1 MSPRYHIDTIPVWEA
16 MEKETACPLCALY
29 QKCEETEIDRSLG
42 GSVMEPDARIRV
54 NERGICTRHHQQL
67 FMMQN
72 RLGHALLVD
81 SHTKE
86 HLKKIR
92 ALDKLAPSAAPKK
105 GLFGGSKG
113 VSSLPLADA
122 IDQLSSTCVICEDID
137 SHMQRYLYTF
147 LHLWK
152 TDSKFRKA
160 WEQSRG
166 VCLPHASA
174 LLRHADQTLNA
185 QQQAEFAQSLLQL
198 IQSNLEED
206 EKDLEWFTL
215 KFDYRNQSKPW
226 GNSRNAL
233 ERTIN
238 RLRGLCI
245 APDQPKKE

>member
-1 MSPRYHIDTIPVWEA
+1 MRYHIDTIPVWEA

-54 NERGICTRHHQQL
+54 NERGICCKHHQQL

-86 HLKKIR
+86 HLKK
-92 ALDKLAPSAAPKK
+92 LDELDRLIPKAAPKK
-105 GLFGGSKG
+105 ALFGKSKND
-113 VSSLPLADA
+113 SILALADA
-122 IDQLSSTCVICEDID
+122 LQQMSTSCVICEEID

-152 TDSKFRKA
+152 TDSKFRKT
-160 WEQSRG
+160 WEASRG
-166 VCLPHASA
+166 MCLPHAA
-174 LLRHADQTLNA
+174 EILRHAGKHLNA
-185 QQQAEFAQSLLQL
+185 AQQAEFAQSLLDLVQK
-198 IQSNLEED
+198 NLAED

-245 APDQPKKE
+245 SPEAPQK

>member
-1 MSPRYHIDTIPVWEA
+1 MRYHIDTIPVWEA
-16 MEKETACPLCALY
+16 MEKQTACPLCALY

-54 NERGICTRHHQQL
+54 NERGICCKHHQQL

-81 SHTKE
+81 SHSKE
-86 HLKKIR
+86 HLKKLNE
-92 ALDKLAPSAAPKK
+92 LDKLIPGPTQKRSI
-105 GLFGGSKG
+105 FGGSKNE
-113 VSSLPLADA
+113 SLTALAEK
-122 IDQLSSTCVICEDID
+122 LENMSTSCVICEDID
-137 SHMQRYLYTF
+137 SHMQRYMYTF

-152 TDSKFRKA
+152 TDTKFRKT
-160 WEQSRG
+160 WEESKG
-166 VCLPHASA
+166 MCLPHAA
-174 LLRHADQTLNA
+174 EMLRHASKHLSAA
-185 QQQAEFAQSLLQL
+185 QQADFAQSLLNL
-198 IQSNLEED
+198 IRSNLAED

-245 APDQPKKE
+245 AADAPKKE

>member
-1 MSPRYHIDTIPVWEA
+1 MRYHIDTIPVWEA

-54 NERGICTRHHQQL
+54 NERGICCKHHQQL

-81 SHTKE
+81 SHSKE
-86 HLKKIR
+86 HLKK
-92 ALDKLAPSAAPKK
+92 LDKLVPAPVPKK
-105 GLFGGSKG
+105 SLFGGNKNASI
-113 VSSLPLADA
+113 LPLAEA
-122 IDQLSSTCVICEDID
+122 LESLSTSCVICEDID
-137 SHMQRYLYTF
+137 SHMQRYMYTF

-152 TDSKFRKA
+152 TDIKFRKT
-160 WEQSRG
+160 WEASKG
-166 VCLPHASA
+166 MCLPHAA
-174 LLRHADQTLNA
+174 EMLRHASKRLNTA
-185 QQQAEFAQSLLQL
+185 QQAEFAQSLLAL
-198 IQSNLEED
+198 VKSNLAED

-215 KFDYRNQSKPW
+215 KFDYRNQAKPW

-245 APDQPKKE
+245 APDAPKKE

>member
-1 MSPRYHIDTIPVWEA
+1 
-16 MEKETACPLCALY
+16 MEKESSCPLCALY

-54 NERGICTRHHQQL
+54 NERGICCKHHQQL

-81 SHTKE
+81 SHSKE
-86 HLKKIR
+86 HLKKLD
-92 ALDKLAPSAAPKK
+92 ALEKLVPQAQPKK
-105 GLFGGSKG
+105 SLFGKG
-113 VSSLPLADA
+113 KNPSTLELAEA
-122 IDQLSSTCVICEDID
+122 FENLSNSCVICEDID
-137 SHMQRYLYTF
+137 SHMQRYMYTF

-152 TDSKFRKA
+152 TDTKFKKTWEASK
-160 WEQSRG
+160 G
-166 VCLPHASA
+166 MCLPHAA
-174 LLRHADQTLNA
+174 AMLRHADKHLNA
-185 QQQAEFAQSLLQL
+185 AQQAEFSQSLLQL
-198 IQSNLEED
+198 VKNNLAED

-215 KFDYRNQSKPW
+215 KFDYRNQAKPW

-245 APDQPKKE
+245 LPDAKKE

>member
-1 MSPRYHIDTIPVWEA
+1 MRYHIDTIPVWEA
-16 MEKETACPLCALY
+16 MEKNTACPLCALY

-54 NERGICTRHHQQL
+54 NESGICTKHHQQL
-67 FMMQN
+67 FLMQN

-81 SHTKE
+81 SHSKE
-86 HLKKIR
+86 HLKKLDDLEKMVPASDAKKSLFR
-92 ALDKLAPSAAPKK
+92 KNKNDSVLALAEALEKM
-105 GLFGGSKG
+105 
-113 VSSLPLADA
+113 
-122 IDQLSSTCVICEDID
+122 STSCVICEDID
-137 SHMQRYLYTF
+137 SHMQRYMYTF

-152 TDSKFRKA
+152 TDSKFRKT
-160 WEQSRG
+160 WEASNG
-166 VCLPHASA
+166 MCLPHAA
-174 LLRHADQTLNA
+174 ELLKHAAKHLNA
-185 QQQAEFAQSLLQL
+185 GQQAEFAQSLLSL
-198 IQSNLEED
+198 VKGSLAED

-245 APDQPKKE
+245 ADTQKE

>member
-1 MSPRYHIDTIPVWEA
+1 MRYHIDTIPVWEA

-29 QKCEETEIDRSLG
+29 QKCEENEIDRSLG

-54 NERGICTRHHQQL
+54 NETGICSKHHQQL

-81 SHTKE
+81 SHSKE
-86 HLKKIR
+86 HLKKVQE
-92 ALDKLAPSAAPKK
+92 LNKLLPNETGKR
-105 GLFGGSKG
+105 GLFGGRKEEST
-113 VSSLPLADA
+113 LALA
-122 IDQLSSTCVICEDID
+122 NALDQMCNSCVICEDI
-137 SHMQRYLYTF
+137 HMQRYMYTF

-152 TDSKFRKA
+152 TDTKFRRT
-160 WEQSRG
+160 WEASKG
-166 VCLPHASA
+166 MCFPHASE
-174 LLRHADQTLNA
+174 LLRHAAKHLNA
-185 QQQAEFAQSLLQL
+185 QDQAAFSRSMLSLLQ
-198 IQSNLEED
+198 INLAED

-245 APDQPKKE
+245 TPDTKKE

>member
-1 MSPRYHIDTIPVWEA
+1 MHYHIDTIPVWEA

-29 QKCEETEIDRSLG
+29 QKCEGTEIDRSLG

-54 NERGICTRHHQQL
+54 NERGICCKHHQQL

-81 SHTKE
+81 SHSKE
-86 HLKKIR
+86 HLKKLDE
-92 ALDKLAPSAAPKK
+92 LDKLVPSAAPKK
-105 GLFGGSKG
+105 NLFGGNKNGSA
-113 VSSLPLADA
+113 LALA
-122 IDQLSSTCVICEDID
+122 EALEKLSTSCVICEDID
-137 SHMQRYLYTF
+137 SHMQRYMYTF

-152 TDSKFRKA
+152 TDTKFRKTWA
-160 WEQSRG
+160 ASKG
-166 VCLPHASA
+166 MCLPHAA
-174 LLRHADQTLNA
+174 EMLRHASKHLNA
-185 QQQAEFAQSLLQL
+185 SQQAEFSKQLLELLKQ
-198 IQSNLEED
+198 NLAEE

-245 APDQPKKE
+245 APDTPQKD

>member
-1 MSPRYHIDTIPVWEA
+1 MHYHIDTIPVWEA

-54 NERGICTRHHQQL
+54 NERGICCKHHQQL
-67 FMMQN
+67 FTMQN

-86 HLKKIR
+86 HLKK
-92 ALDKLAPSAAPKK
+92 LDELDRLIPKAAPKK
-105 GLFGGSKG
+105 ALFGKSKNDFI
-113 VSSLPLADA
+113 LALADA
-122 IDQLSSTCVICEDID
+122 LQQMSTSCVICEEID
-137 SHMQRYLYTF
+137 SHMLRYLYTF

-152 TDSKFRKA
+152 TDSKFRKT
-160 WEQSRG
+160 WEASRG
-166 VCLPHASA
+166 MCLPHAA
-174 LLRHADQTLNA
+174 EILRHAGKHLNA
-185 QQQAEFAQSLLQL
+185 AQQAEFAQSLLDLVQK
-198 IQSNLEED
+198 NLAED

-215 KFDYRNQSKPW
+215 KFDYRNQDKPW

-245 APDQPKKE
+245 SPEAPQK

>member
-1 MSPRYHIDTIPVWEA
+1 MRYHIDTIPVWEA

-54 NERGICTRHHQQL
+54 NERGICCKHHQQL

-81 SHTKE
+81 SHSKE
-86 HLKKIR
+86 HLKK
-92 ALDKLAPSAAPKK
+92 LDQLNKLVPAPAAKK
-105 GLFGGSKG
+105 SIFGSKKDT
-113 VSSLPLADA
+113 SIAELADA
-122 IDQLSSTCVICEDID
+122 LEQLSTTCVICEDID
-137 SHMQRYLYTF
+137 SHMQRYIYTF

-152 TDSKFRKA
+152 TDTKFRKT
-160 WEQSRG
+160 WESSKG
-166 VCLPHASA
+166 MCLPHAA
-174 LLRHADQTLNA
+174 EMLRHAAKHLNA
-185 QQQAEFAQSLLQL
+185 AQQSEFAGSMMQL
-198 IQSNLEED
+198 IKSNLAED

-245 APDQPKKE
+245 APDVPKKD

>member
-1 MSPRYHIDTIPVWEA
+1 MRYHIDTIPVWEA

-29 QKCEETEIDRSLG
+29 QKCEENEIDRSLG

-54 NERGICTRHHQQL
+54 NEKGICCKHHQQL

-81 SHTKE
+81 SHSKE
-86 HLKKIR
+86 HLKKLE
-92 ALDKLAPSAAPKK
+92 ALEKSLPTVGVKK
-105 GLFGGSKG
+105 GIFGSKKENA
-113 VSSLPLADA
+113 VLSLADELEK
-122 IDQLSSTCVICEDID
+122 LSTSCVICEDID
-137 SHMQRYLYTF
+137 SHMQRYMYTF

-152 TDSKFRKA
+152 TDTKFRRV
-160 WEQSRG
+160 WENSKG
-166 VCLPHASA
+166 MCLPHAA
-174 LLRHADQTLNA
+174 EMLRHASNHLSEPNRT
-185 QQQAEFAQSLLQL
+185 EFAKSLMNLVK
-198 IQSNLEED
+198 SNLAED

-245 APDQPKKE
+245 LPDTKKE

>member
-1 MSPRYHIDTIPVWEA
+1 MRYHIDTIPVWEA

-54 NERGICTRHHQQL
+54 NERGICCKHHQQL

-81 SHTKE
+81 SHSKE
-86 HLKKIR
+86 HLKK
-92 ALDKLAPSAAPKK
+92 LDQLTKLVPAPAAKK
-105 GLFGGSKG
+105 SIFGSKKDT
-113 VSSLPLADA
+113 SIAELADA
-122 IDQLSSTCVICEDID
+122 LEQLSTSCVICEDID
-137 SHMQRYLYTF
+137 SHMQRYMYTF

-152 TDSKFRKA
+152 TDTKFRKT
-160 WEQSRG
+160 WESSKG
-166 VCLPHASA
+166 MCLPHAA
-174 LLRHADQTLNA
+174 EMLRHAAKHLNA
-185 QQQAEFAQSLLQL
+185 AQQSEFAGSMMQL
-198 IQSNLEED
+198 IKSNLAED

-245 APDQPKKE
+245 APDAPKKG

>member
-1 MSPRYHIDTIPVWEA
+1 MRYHIDTIPVWEA

-29 QKCEETEIDRSLG
+29 QRCEETEIDRSLG

-54 NERGICTRHHQQL
+54 NERGICCKHHQQL

-81 SHTKE
+81 SHSKE
-86 HLKKIR
+86 HLKKLDE
-92 ALDKLAPSAAPKK
+92 LDKLLPSAASRKS
-105 GLFGGSKG
+105 LFGGNKNDST
-113 VSSLPLADA
+113 LALA
-122 IDQLSSTCVICEDID
+122 EALEKLSTSCVICEDID
-137 SHMQRYLYTF
+137 SHMRRYMYTF

-152 TDSKFRKA
+152 TDTRFRKTWA
-160 WEQSRG
+160 ASKG
-166 VCLPHASA
+166 MCLPHAA
-174 LLRHADQTLNA
+174 EMLRHAGKHLNA
-185 QQQAEFAQSLLQL
+185 AQQAEFAKELLELVKQ
-198 IQSNLEED
+198 NLAED

-245 APDQPKKE
+245 APDAPQKE